1 MAVFGGGTSV
11 IEAALDLA
19 GIAKSVTV
27 FEFLPEFKADR
38 ILIEQA
44 A

>member
-1 MAVFGGGTSV
+1 MAVFGGGNSV